1 MSEQNRDKER
11 QKDFLTASQLAEVLQ
26 ISQSTVHRLRRQG
39 RIPSVMV
46 TPRLIRFNLRDVR
59 SALATQPKDVRNTL
73 AIEPKHDNTP
83 LKIKR
88 VGEQLAFED
97 LFIETFD

>member
-1 MSEQNRDKER
+1 MNEQNRDKER
-11 QKDFLTASQLAEVLQ
+11 QKDFLTARQLAEVLQ
-26 ISQSTVHRLRRQG
+26 ISPSTVHRLRRQG

-59 SALATQPKDVRNTL
+59 SALAT
-73 AIEPKHDNTP
+73 EPNHYDTP

-97 LFIETFD
+97 LFTETFD